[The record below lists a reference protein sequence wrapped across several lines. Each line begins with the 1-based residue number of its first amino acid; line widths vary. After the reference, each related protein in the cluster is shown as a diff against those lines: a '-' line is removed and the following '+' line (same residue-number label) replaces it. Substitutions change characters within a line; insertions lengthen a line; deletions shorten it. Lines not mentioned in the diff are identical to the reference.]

1 LGKSTYERENSNSK
15 KSGKE
20 KKIMTH
26 SPSPEFQEI
35 RISIGERI
43 VGQATLTPAEIAA
56 FARMCGDQNPLHHD
70 EAYARTTR
78 FGGIIACGPQLTSL
92 TMGLLATYFTQNSA
106 MLGLEF
112 TFHFLKAVMAGETIE
127 MEWEVVA
134 KESKASLG
142 GEIVSLKGKTTN
154 GRGEP
159 VLTAVGKILVTP
171 NL

>member
-1 LGKSTYERENSNSK
+1 
-15 KSGKE
+15 
-20 KKIMTH
+20 MTH

-35 RISIGERI
+35 HISIGERI
-43 VGQATLTPAEIAA
+43 VGQATLTTAEIAA
-56 FARMCGDQNPLHHD
+56 FARMCGDHNPLHHD
-70 EAYARTTR
+70 EAYAHATR
-78 FGGIIACGPQLTSL
+78 FRGIIAGGGQLISL
-92 TMGLLATYFTQNSA
+92 TTGLLATYFTQNSA

-112 TFHFLKAVMAGETIE
+112 TFHFLKAVMAEETIE
-127 MEWEVVA
+127 MEWEVVG

-159 VLTAVGKILVTP
+159 VLTAVAKILVTA

>member
-1 LGKSTYERENSNSK
+1 
-15 KSGKE
+15 
-20 KKIMTH
+20 MTH
-26 SPSPEFQEI
+26 SPSPEFQKI

-43 VGQATLTPAEIAA
+43 VGQAMLTPQEIAA
-56 FARMCGDQNPLHHD
+56 FAHMCGDHNPLHYD
-70 EAYARTTR
+70 EVYARTTR

-92 TMGLLATYFTQNSA
+92 TMGLIATYFTQNSA

-112 TFHFLKAVMAGETIE
+112 TFHFLKAVKAGEAIE
-127 MEWEVVA
+127 MEWEVVTTEA
-134 KESKASLG
+134 KPSLG

-159 VLTAVGKILVTP
+159 VLTGVGKILVTP